1 MPLLDAEFELGEA
14 AGKTVVA
21 AAPRELMA
29 GDVAVG
35 TLADEKALVF
45 AVLMDDDPPFF
56 SKQLYPIM
64 SM

>member
-1 MPLLDAEFELGEA
+1 
-14 AGKTVVA
+14 VVA
-21 AAPRELMA
+21 APIELVA

-35 TLADEKALVF
+35 TPVDLEALVF
-45 AVLMDDDPPFF
+45 TVLMDDDAPFF